1 MPGTL
6 LRWYSCT
13 RTSQQCALSSVC
25 SSLLDPGRLGEAEPF
40 TFCAFACSSSMR
52 TQFSAPPLRL
62 KEIHEQ
68 ISCVRSSG
76 CECSQSCCAT
86 CWRRPMSS
94 SRFNGQFDRR
104 NCQERG

>member
-1 MPGTL
+1 
-6 LRWYSCT
+6 
-13 RTSQQCALSSVC
+13 
-25 SSLLDPGRLGEAEPF
+25 
-40 TFCAFACSSSMR
+40 
-52 TQFSAPPLRL
+52 
-62 KEIHEQ
+62 
-68 ISCVRSSG
+68 VRSSG